1 MVQLYA
7 SFSERSATPLSASTF
22 FLRLE
27 IDSAQFCVVS
37 TAGPPY
43 FAAVGQEQDNAAGG
57 LRMALGAH
65 LIWGAMPLYLMLVR
79 DVPPVEFVAWR
90 VLFTVPL
97 CLIIMAWRRSL
108 GELRRVA
115 ADRRAMLALMG
126 SSLLVGVNW
135 TLYVWAIQTGHVYA
149 ASLGYYILPLLMML
163 LGLAVLGERLTRRQ
177 WGAVALAGVG
187 VAALA
192 AGALSTLTVSLTLGA
207 SFAIYGLL
215 RKVVTA
221 GPLTGLTI
229 ESLLLM
235 LPALGIV
242 GWHAASPAGSA
253 FGRDAL
259 ESVAIAMGGPMTAV
273 PLLLFAAAA
282 RRMPY
287 TAIGFLQ
294 FVSPTIVFLLG
305 LIVFGEELRP
315 AQLAAFAAIWAAAGL
330 FVWDLLR
337 QRRAPAPTAEP
348 V

>member
-1 MVQLYA
+1 
-7 SFSERSATPLSASTF
+7 
-22 FLRLE
+22 
-27 IDSAQFCVVS
+27 
-37 TAGPPY
+37 
-43 FAAVGQEQDNAAGG
+43 
-57 LRMALGAH
+57 MALGAH
-65 LIWGAMPLYLMLVR
+65 AIWGSMPLYLLLVHE
-79 DVPPVEFVAWR
+79 VPPVEFVAWR

-97 CLIIMAWRRSL
+97 CLAIMAWRGTL
-108 GELRRVA
+108 ADLRQVA
-115 ADRRAMLALMG
+115 KNRRALLALLA
-126 SSLLVGVNW
+126 SSALVGLNW

-163 LGLAVLGERLTRRQ
+163 LGLLVLGERLTRPQ
-177 WGAVALAGVG
+177 WAAVALAGLG

-192 AGALSTLTVSLTLGA
+192 GGALSTLAVSLTIGA

-229 ESLLLM
+229 ESLLL
-235 LPALGIV
+235 LPPALAIIA
-242 GWHAASPAGSA
+242 WYAASPAGPA
-253 FGRDAL
+253 FGRDAM
-259 ESVAIAMGGPMTAV
+259 ESTAIVLGGPMTAV

-287 TAIGFLQ
+287 TTMGFLQ

-305 LIVFGEELRP
+305 LLFFGEELRP
-315 AQLAAFAAIWAAAGL
+315 AQLAAFVAIWGAAAV

-337 QRRAPAPTAEP
+337 RRRAEPPVAEP